1 MVMRGL
7 AGKAREPLKMKEL
20 QSCEKQ
26 CDACDD
32 KNNPQN
38 TEELAVLSEVLLVLR
53 RILAQLDF
61 SVTCEHG
68 KDTECS
74 GQ

>member
-7 AGKAREPLKMKEL
+7 AEKAREPLNLKEL
-20 QSCEKQ
+20 QSCERK

-38 TEELAVLSEVLLVLR
+38 TEELAVLSEVFLVLR

-61 SVTCEHG
+61 SVTCQHG
-68 KDTECS
+68 KDSECS
-74 GQ
+74 C